1 MKTLYP
7 GIPFSPQTELTD
19 AVSAGDTVIPVAD
32 VSVFPAAP
40 NYATLGIDEDGETVL
55 YTSKSESALSGCTR
69 GVEGSA
75 RPWPR
80 STVIGRNFTAID
92 LNSLQNNLIELD
104 AGLDAR
110 IAAALDAELAEGS
123 W

>member
-32 VSVFPAAP
+32 ASVFPAAP

-55 YTSKSESALSGCTR
+55 YTAKSESALSGCER
-69 GVEGSA
+69 GVEGA
-75 RPWPR
+75 AKLWPKHTIIR
-80 STVIGRNFTAID
+80 RNFTAED
-92 LNSLQNNLIELD
+92 LNSLQDNLAELD
-104 AGLDAR
+104 AGLNAR
-110 IAAALDAELAEGS
+110 ISAAIDAELAEGS